1 MKTRTGAALAVLCLG
16 AAGALAETETN
27 TTILV
32 TATRVETEASR
43 TGVTTET
50 IPADAL
56 VRSRAPAAPELLR
69 PLPGV
74 EAVRTGGPGTAS
86 SVFLRGANRSHTL
99 VLVDGVRVNDN
110 ASGGFNF
117 EDLPPGEYERVE
129 IVKGAQSALY
139 GSDAIGGVIN
149 FIPRRGVIGDR
160 PRVTLSAEAGNYDHL
175 RANATVEGGAT
186 AGDYRLSAGHWELG
200 GYDVSTAGGPKTPD
214 GYERRHA
221 GGHGGLNLGADGRLD
236 VTALYADGR
245 ADLDGFN
252 ADDTDRHQLNE
263 SLFTGARYRDFWASS
278 VRQTLQTGYSRMESE
293 GRDNGTR
300 EFRFN
305 TQSLS
310 ALTQTDWFAD
320 EETTVSAGYQ
330 FEARSARNDGNYRRE
345 NQYVHAGFAEVSR
358 RVGSAT
364 VNAGGRY
371 DRITDFGGE
380 ATWRGAASV
389 PVAEFTRLHA
399 SAGTGFKAPSLND
412 LYWPASEWSA
422 GNPDLDAERSL
433 NWDAGVEQGLFER
446 EVVLDATVFASRIDD
461 LINWASADGVL
472 WKPENVDQATI
483 EGVEVSATW
492 KPVEVFQ
499 SRVFYTRT
507 EARDDRTDAWL
518 ARRARDRAGAQAS
531 VRFLGRGTAQVE
543 YIYTGRRHDD
553 AANEVRLDAYSLVNL
568 SASWAVGNQW
578 TVYGRVENVLDE
590 EYEEAAG
597 FGTLGSYGFLG
608 VQCVY

>member
-16 AAGALAETETN
+16 AAGALAEPETN

-56 VRSRAPAAPELLR
+56 VRSRATAAPELLR

-99 VLVDGVRVNDN
+99 VLVDGLRVNDN

-149 FIPRRGVIGDR
+149 FIPRRGVISDR

-175 RANATVEGGAT
+175 RAGATVEGGTT

-214 GYERRHA
+214 GYERRHV

-236 VTALYADGR
+236 VTALYTDGR

-263 SLFTGARYRDFWASS
+263 SLFTGARYRDFWAST
-278 VRQTLQTGYSRMESE
+278 VRQTLQTGFTRMESE
-293 GRDNGTR
+293 GRDNGAR

-320 EETTVSAGYQ
+320 EETTLSAGYQ

-358 RVGSAT
+358 LVGSAT
-364 VNAGGRY
+364 VNVGGRY

-389 PVAEFTRLHA
+389 PVAESTRLHA

-412 LYWPASEWSA
+412 LYWPVSEWSA
-422 GNPDLDAERSL
+422 GNPDLDAERSF

-446 EVVLDATVFASRIDD
+446 AVVLDATVFASRIDD

-472 WKPENVDQATI
+472 WKPENVDKASI

-492 KPVEVFQ
+492 KPVEAVQ
-499 SRVFYTRT
+499 TRVFYART

-543 YIYTGRRHDD
+543 YIYTGRRYDD
-553 AANEVRLDAYSLVNL
+553 AANEVRLDAYRLVNL